1 MKKSISTNKRLYGEK
16 EMKFEVKG
24 SGLTKVYFSCCPDDF
39 ENWFEIISDEI
50 LEKASNCSIY
60 YLKNQNYYPDED
72 EIDEYYDYLSQFS
85 LFVIVMSRNSYNTDN
100 RSKVI
105 DFNYAKQY
113 ASHLLPISVDEDSNW
128 YLDHHE
134 RQILDRNDKLTYEER
149 LSRYLKTSIV
159 DEPTAKKIKEAFD
172 DYVFLSY
179 RKKDKAY
186 VNKVLSSIY
195 KNKAMRDVAV
205 WWDNYLTPGEK
216 YSEEIT
222 ENISKSKAMVL
233 LVTPSV
239 LEKGN
244 YIIDIEYPQAT
255 NFKKEVLPIEAE
267 DTDKDCLSV
276 TFKGIKTPIV
286 LDDSSLISDS
296 LVKLLHREN
305 IKENDDPEHL
315 YYIALAYLNGF
326 EVEKNFREAISLL
339 KSSSDGGCL
348 LAKPVLR
355 DLLQENGFSEK
366 AIELQYELVNSDEY
380 MTNCDMFKEKI
391 KYADLLIDNGHYID
405 ALELLRNITVNDD
418 CMNNEKAIIHKLEIE
433 FYLAKIYCKIDVKK
447 LIEVCE
453 RLEDEDHFNDET
465 IEYIHK
471 YAGLLRKSFSDLA
484 KSARDKNINL
494 RYDKMPLRL
503 MDLTF
508 RLLVKEYN
516 YWKNKLCV
524 GTCQISDKN
533 RNVSKYSGNN
543 VEDDCKLIEWHR
555 SLEKWCKAKNSLAT
569 NEADL
574 IKILTRIATRIM
586 KLVIQIK
593 HPYYGKVLD
602 PNSYNSL
609 GSRWSSYQTLLF
621 EILERFGIDTP
632 YWDEV
637 EKEEKKE
644 EQKENEIANFYKK
657 RIEIYYAYN
666 ELFTIDGNTFIE
678 KLLQS
683 IEVDDETVE
692 ICWDQYKTCLKSN
705 DGYSKYTI
713 KSLSCFENSLYK
725 YSKYEEVVDA
735 YEWSLLVADKINVSE
750 PIPSLEVIQAY
761 DLIGKRLDATRLCN
775 ILIDNLH
782 VREKQNDNQRILFD
796 ILKKYSN
803 NGNYDIQLAI
813 LKFSAQNQPCS
824 ISNELELFLNMV
836 INHQLESAE
845 RLVAFRKV
853 CEIIENINIESGD
866 EQLRLKVIF
875 DIYDSTLH
883 TKFKDN
889 KITLEITEKK
899 DFWLD
904 RIDKLYTRRG
914 SRNGFDDSID
924 CQWCGEN
931 IDIYLNYHVYRSDEK
946 VKSVLIDYLREFN
959 NELTF
964 ELREE
969 LKSGIKKM
977 CDM

>member
-1 MKKSISTNKRLYGEK
+1 MGVATKIILVASRTKKSISTNKRLYGEK

-233 LVTPSV
+233 LVTPSI

-286 LDDSSLISDS
+286 LDDSSSISDS

-305 IKENDDPEHL
+305 IKVNDDSEHL
-315 YYIALAYLNGF
+315 YYIALAYLYGF
-326 EVEKNFREAISLL
+326 GVEKNFRKAISLL
-339 KSSSDGGCL
+339 KRSSDGGCL

-366 AIELQYELVNSDEY
+366 AIKLQYELVNSDEY
-380 MTNCDMFKEKI
+380 MTNCDVFKEKI
-391 KYADLLIDNGHYID
+391 KYADLLTDNGHFIE
-405 ALELLRNITVNDD
+405 ALELLKSISLGDKKDRENNFDD
-418 CMNNEKAIIHKLEIE
+418 RLKLYY
-433 FYLAKIYCKIDVKK
+433 YLARVYSNIDIWKLFDTYD
-447 LIEVCE
+447 LIEK
-453 RLEDEDHFNDET
+453 EDARCFN
-465 IEYIHK
+465 
-471 YAGLLRKSFSDLA
+471 R
-484 KSARDKNINL
+484 
-494 RYDKMPLRL
+494 
-503 MDLTF
+503 
-508 RLLVKEYN
+508 
-516 YWKNKLCV
+516 
-524 GTCQISDKN
+524 
-533 RNVSKYSGNN
+533 NN
-543 VEDDCKLIEWHR
+543 VEYINRFIWVLRDAERNYNLRNDTNNNIHKKIFNLKISLKQKLYIFWINELKL
-555 SLEKWCKAKNSLAT
+555 SNNKNQNIDLEKWHKNLELLKNKGHPLSKEKMEML
-569 NEADL
+569 NEL
-574 IKILTRIATRIM
+574 RVIAR
-586 KLVIQIK
+586 
-593 HPYYGKVLD
+593 
-602 PNSYNSL
+602 
-609 GSRWSSYQTLLF
+609 
-621 EILERFGIDTP
+621 EILEIFSLEARESD
-632 YWDEV
+632 
-637 EKEEKKE
+637 KESAHKILSADKWARWFKILNKVTNDKKIQTSKRNNQTHSEYRKSRNE
-644 EQKENEIANFYKK
+644 EMSKK
-657 RIEIYYAYN
+657 RFEICYAFN
-666 ELFTIDGNTFIE
+666 ELFTQIGNDCIKNVLQFETKTETID
-678 KLLQS
+678 S
-683 IEVDDETVE
+683 Y
-692 ICWDQYKTCLKSN
+692 W
-705 DGYSKYTI
+705 
-713 KSLSCFENSLYK
+713 SLYK
-725 YSKYEEVVDA
+725 LYLESHNDYSEYTVRSLECFEEHLFECLEYKEVINA
-735 YEWSLLVADKINVSE
+735 YELSLLVADEIKEIIISPTAYVANSYYKVGKKSKASSLYRILSNQLNEKDARRGRIYSNVE
-750 PIPSLEVIQAY
+750 I
-761 DLIGKRLDATRLCN
+761 R
-775 ILIDNLH
+775 
-782 VREKQNDNQRILFD
+782 NDNQIVISKL
-796 ILKKYSN
+796 LKKYADKGDFDTQFLIFN
-803 NGNYDIQLAI
+803 
-813 LKFSAQNQPCS
+813 FSSQNQSGS
-824 ISNELELFLNMV
+824 ISNEFDLFLSMV
-836 INHQLESAE
+836 INHRFESVE
-845 RLVAFRKV
+845 RLMAFRKA
-853 CEIIENINIESGD
+853 CEIIDNINLESDDG
-866 EQLRLKVIF
+866 QLRLKIIL
-875 DIYDSTLH
+875 DIYDSTLFA
-883 TKFKDN
+883 KFEDQKFA
-889 KITLEITEKK
+889 LEITEKK
-899 DFWLD
+899 DFWLE
-904 RIDKLYTRRG
+904 RIDKLFKGR
-914 SRNGFDDSID
+914 SRFEFDDNID

-931 IDIYLNYHVYRSDEK
+931 IDIYLNYRVFRRDEK
-946 VKSVLIDYLREFN
+946 VKSILVDYLREFN

-964 ELREE
+964 KQREE
-969 LKSGIKKM
+969 LERGIKKM
-977 CDM
+977 CVI